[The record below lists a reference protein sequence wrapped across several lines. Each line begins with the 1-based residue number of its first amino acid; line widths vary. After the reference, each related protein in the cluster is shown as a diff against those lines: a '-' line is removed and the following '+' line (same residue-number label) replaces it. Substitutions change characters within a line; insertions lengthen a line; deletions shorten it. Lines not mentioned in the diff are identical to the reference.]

1 MMQVCIFLALLSK
14 ICQVLAVSKTSG
26 VIQESGIRT
35 EEVGQ
40 TVTLTCSCQSD
51 AVTFLAW
58 YQQSLG
64 GKPHLISSR
73 MKHSTDVDINPAY
86 KDRYEVFAQNEKCI
100 NDLIITDL
108 RLSDSA
114 TYYCGVLVFNAI
126 EFGQGVFLHVRTSP
140 SNIQSAVHQPAL
152 QPLRLGDSVNL
163 SCTAYPKPCAGNPS
177 FYWFRHD
184 ESQPAIVYPGK
195 GQCTSLSNKKPQRKS
210 CTLNLAI
217 KSVNIS
223 DAGTYYCALASC
235 GEIVLGNGTRV
246 GIVAPAK
253 APFLLVYC
261 LSAALGVSIIVL
273 LSLALIAYKMKKET
287 CSVCKGTVPHL
298 AASAT
303 SDIVNQDADSLHYA
317 ALSLKKKNERPHQ
330 EHDMESVCVYSRVK
344 SRKV

>member
-1 MMQVCIFLALLSK
+1 RMSMWLLFFFYVVCLF
-14 ICQVLAVSKTSG
+14 QF
-26 VIQESGIRT
+26 VIQERGVKT
-35 EEVGQ
+35 AEV
-40 TVTLTCSCQSD
+40 TARVTLTCSCQSD
-51 AVTFLAW
+51 SVTFLSW

-64 GKPHLISSR
+64 GKPQLISSR
-73 MKHSTDVDINPAY
+73 MKHSTDVDITPAY
-86 KDRYEVFAQNEKCI
+86 KDRYEVFAHNENCI
-100 NDLIITDL
+100 NNLIITDL

-126 EFGQGVFLHVRTSP
+126 EFGKGVFLHVRTSP

-163 SCTAYPKPCAGNPS
+163 SCTAYPKPCAENPT

-184 ESQPAIVYPGK
+184 ESQPAIMYPSE
-195 GQCTSLSNKKPQRKS
+195 GQCTSLSNEKPYRKS

-246 GIVAPAK
+246 GIAH
-253 APFLLVYC
+253 FLLVYC
-261 LSAALGVSIIVL
+261 LSVALGVSIIVL
-273 LSLALIAYKMKKET
+273 LSLALVAYKMKRGT
-287 CSVCKGTVPHL
+287 CSVCKGK
-298 AASAT
+298 
-303 SDIVNQDADSLHYA
+303 NQDADSLHYA
-317 ALSLKKKNERPHQ
+317 ALNLKKKNERPHR
-330 EHDMESVCVYSRVK
+330 EEDMESVCVYSRVK